1 MVIPV
6 GAFLLLL
13 QGIAKFIR
21 DVQKAKG
28 REASQ

>member
-13 QGIAKFIR
+13 QGIVRLIRNIFIL
-21 DVQKAKG
+21 VGKK
-28 REASQ
+28 EPE